1 MRIWNGYGS
10 EHSMNLVLIGRF
22 QEVTGAKAAEERM
35 EALKALAETMWSDD
49 DWRSRDERMPSELS
63 QALYEMKLYDMGRSD
78 VDNYAFDHNV
88 TRDAETLRI
97 WTDESDVQ
105 GFLKVLLHYGA
116 RVEVFSRHEW
126 NEDSTPRSD
135 TSNRS
140 DGGSD

>member
-10 EHSMNLVLIGRF
+10 EHSMDLVLIGRF
-22 QEVTGAKAAEERM
+22 QTVTGAKAAEERM
-35 EALKALAETMWSDD
+35 EALQALAEAAWSDD
-49 DWRSRDERMPSELS
+49 HWLSPDERLPRELGES
-63 QALYEMKLYDMGRSD
+63 LREMKLYDIGRYD
-78 VDNYAFDHNV
+78 VDNFALDHSV
-88 TRDAETLRI
+88 TRTAETVRI

-116 RVEVFSRHEW
+116 KVEIFSRHEW
-126 NEDSTPRSD
+126 DEDAITRPD